1 MYDEN
6 IPKRTHVVEFHLPY
20 CPAVQNISE
29 RDRVNNS
36 KSNLEYIS
44 TDENKSP

>member
-6 IPKRTHVVEFHLPY
+6 IPKRTQVVEFNLPY

-29 RDRVNNS
+29 RDRTSNS